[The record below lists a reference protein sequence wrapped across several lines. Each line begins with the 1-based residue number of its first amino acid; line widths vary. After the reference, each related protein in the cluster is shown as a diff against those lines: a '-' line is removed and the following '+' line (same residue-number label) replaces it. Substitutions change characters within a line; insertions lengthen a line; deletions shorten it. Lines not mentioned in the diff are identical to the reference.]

1 MSQMLEKR
9 RTGWDLVLGALL
21 AIAGLVILGNA
32 AFATVVSV
40 LFLGWMLLI
49 GGVIALVGSFFRIG
63 KGGFWSAAL
72 SGALLAVLGLFF
84 LRHTGAAATTL
95 TLLAG
100 TVFLISG
107 IVRLVV
113 SANEPEY
120 RAALIFSGVV
130 STALGLIVLFNLF
143 TATTVLLGVLI
154 GVQALVDG
162 LTMMIVGRPHTAAI
176 TPGGVHPATP

>member
-162 LTMMIVGRPHTAAI
+162 LTMMIVGRPHAAAI